1 MDKETYDKVVE
12 LGTECRRVRRELL
25 QLKHNLK
32 IIEFIDGVCPAC
44 KGGKHHTPEC
54 WIDAAIKSIL
64 EG

>member
-12 LGTECRRVRRELL
+12 LGAECRRVKRELL
-25 QLKHNLK
+25 QLRHNLK
-32 IIEFIDGVCPAC
+32 SIEFINGVCPAC
-44 KGGKHHTPEC
+44 KGGKHTPEC